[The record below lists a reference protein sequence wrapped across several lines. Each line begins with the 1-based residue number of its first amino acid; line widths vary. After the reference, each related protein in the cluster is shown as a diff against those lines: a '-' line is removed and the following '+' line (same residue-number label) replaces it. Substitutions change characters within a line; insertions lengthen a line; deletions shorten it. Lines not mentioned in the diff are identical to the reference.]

1 MSGAVELPQFSAEIA
16 KPFLHFLACRT
27 KQSQQILDSAF
38 LDNQLLYQH
47 GSERGY
53 EAAPADQ
60 VSARV

>member
-1 MSGAVELPQFSAEIA
+1 MQVQSSFPNFFGEDRQAFPALHTERNSPTILNSA
-16 KPFLHFLACRT
+16 
-27 KQSQQILDSAF
+27 